1 MAQQRAGKPG
11 PTADELFRL
20 LVESVRDYAIFV
32 LDPQGVIMTWNEGAR
47 RLKGY
52 ESAEIIGQ
60 HFSIFYP
67 PHEVQRGKPE
77 YVLRTAADEGRYHD
91 EGWRVRKD
99 GTRFWADVLI
109 TPLRDRAG
117 RLVGF
122 AKLTRD
128 LTERKR
134 REDERDALLSL
145 ERQSREQTQA
155 ALDRLRA
162 LQSVTEAALANFSLD
177 DLLRALLER
186 IVVAL
191 GVDTAVVLLR
201 SEDGEA
207 LVARAAKGIEE
218 EVERNIRIPLGA
230 GFAGRIATEQ
240 RPIVLDDV
248 AKADVVNPILRE
260 RGVRSLAGVPL
271 LVQNQVLGVL
281 HVGTLHRRQFSK
293 DDIDFLQVVAD
304 RVALSIDHAR
314 LLATAKAARSEADAA
329 TAMIRARDE
338 FLAVAAHELKTPM
351 TSAKAAAQL
360 LQRSFQMVEGLR
372 PPQARA
378 LEMIVQ
384 QIDKLSRLVT
394 ELLETVRAQERQLA
408 PQRRRTDVAALVR
421 AAVSQAQL
429 STNVHQLSVA
439 GPDVLWMSVDPL
451 RIEQVMTNLLSNAIK
466 FSPHGGRIDVEMVR
480 ASATHVW
487 ISVRDRGL
495 GVAPEHRQHLFER
508 FYQAHADRSGMGL
521 GLYISRQIVEGHGG
535 TIYAEFPQEAGA
547 RFVVSLPVGLHEV
560 SEEPAS
566 ESA

>member
-162 LQSVTEAALANFSLD
+162 LQSVTEAALVNFSLD

-207 LVARAAKGIEE
+207 LVARAAKGIEQ